1 MNISDLHTLIFA
13 FFGVMLAE
21 VVVKPIAIR
30 IGRYAL
36 KKLDDRVLII
46 PDWLSRQD
54 KECDCPED

>member
-1 MNISDLHTLIFA
+1 MNLTDIHALVYA
-13 FFGVMLAE
+13 FIGVMIAE

-30 IGRYAL
+30 FGRYAL
-36 KKLDDRVLII
+36 KRLDDRVLII